1 MKQFRAKPEILPR
14 PIRRESNRDSF
25 AGTEKM
31 LGYRTIDAIIRRTAT
46 ALALAALLC
55 GLASAQIF
63 TPPET
68 KTIAPP
74 GLEGVG
80 IDQRLNE
87 QVPLNLTFKDE
98 QGMTVQLGDYF
109 HQGRPVILNLVYYQ
123 CPMLCTEVL
132 NGLTSA
138 LKVIKFVPGNQFEIV
153 TLSIDPRETPQLAA
167 NKKAMY
173 LKRLGN
179 PDAGKGWH
187 FLTGQQPQIAAL
199 ASAVGWRYRYD
210 PKLDQFA
217 HAAGIILITPE
228 GKIAQYYYGVEYSAK
243 DMRLGIVEASQ
254 NRIGSLA
261 DAVLLY
267 CYHYDPRTGKY
278 GATITNIVRLAGVA
292 TVLVLGGALILLF
305 RKEKHDQAIGTGRA

>member
-1 MKQFRAKPEILPR
+1 M
-14 PIRRESNRDSF
+14 
-25 AGTEKM
+25 M
-31 LGYRTIDAIIRRTAT
+31 LGYFISDGIIRRTARC
-46 ALALAALLC
+46 LALAAVLC
-55 GLASAQIF
+55 GVASAQIF

-68 KTIAPP
+68 KTISPP

-98 QGMTVQLGDYF
+98 QGKTVMLGDYF

-138 LKVIKFVPGNQFEIV
+138 LKVIKFVPGNQFEVV

-179 PDAGKGWH
+179 PDAAKGWH
-187 FLTGQQPQIAAL
+187 FLTGEQAQIAAL

-278 GATITNIVRLAGVA
+278 GATITNIVRLAGIV
-292 TVLVLGGALILLF
+292 TVIVLSGGLILLF
-305 RKEKHDQAIGTGRA
+305 RKEKHDQVIGTGRA

>member
-1 MKQFRAKPEILPR
+1 
-14 PIRRESNRDSF
+14 
-25 AGTEKM
+25 M
-31 LGYRTIDAIIRRTAT
+31 LGISNAIIRRTAT
-46 ALALAALLC
+46 ALALAALRC

-98 QGMTVQLGDYF
+98 QGTTVKLGDYF
-109 HQGRPVILNLVYYQ
+109 HDGRPVILNLVYYQ

-138 LKVIKFVPGNQFEIV
+138 LKVIKFVPGDQFEIV

-167 NKKAMY
+167 NKKQMY

-179 PDAGKGWH
+179 PDAAKGWH
-187 FLTGQQPQIAAL
+187 FLTGEQSQIAAL
-199 ASAVGWRYRYD
+199 ASAVGWHYRYD

-217 HAAGIILITPE
+217 HAAGIILITPQ

-261 DAVLLY
+261 DEVLLY
-267 CYHYDPRTGKY
+267 CYHYDPRTGRY
-278 GATITNIVRLAGVA
+278 GATITNIVRLAGVI
-292 TVLVLGGALILLF
+292 TVFVLGAAIVLLF
-305 RKEKHDQAIGTGRA
+305 RKEKHDQSIGTGRA

>member
-1 MKQFRAKPEILPR
+1 LNGAPAVIAVL
-14 PIRRESNRDSF
+14 
-25 AGTEKM
+25 T
-31 LGYRTIDAIIRRTAT
+31 
-46 ALALAALLC
+46 LC
-55 GLASAQIF
+55 GIGLCGSANAQLF
-63 TPPET
+63 TRPET
-68 KTIAPP
+68 KTIPPP

-98 QGMTVQLGDYF
+98 QGKTVMLGDYF
-109 HQGRPVILNLVYYQ
+109 HEGRPVILNLVYYE

-138 LKVIKFVPGNQFEIV
+138 LKVIRFEPGKQFEIV

-173 LKRLGN
+173 LKKLGN
-179 PDAGKGWH
+179 AEAGMGWH
-187 FLTGQQPQIAAL
+187 FLTGEQTQIAAL
-199 ASAVGWRYRYD
+199 ADAAGWHYRYD

-217 HAAGIILITPE
+217 HAAGILLVTPE

-243 DMRLGIVEASQ
+243 DLRLGIVEASK

-261 DAVLLY
+261 DQVLLY
-267 CYHYDPRTGKY
+267 CYHYDPRTGHY
-278 GATITNIVRLAGVA
+278 GATVTNIVRLGGLT
-292 TVLVLGGALILLF
+292 TVLVLGGFLAVLF
-305 RKEKHDQAIGTGRA
+305 RKEKQEQSIGTGRA

>member
-1 MKQFRAKPEILPR
+1 MF
-14 PIRRESNRDSF
+14 
-25 AGTEKM
+25 G
-31 LGYRTIDAIIRRTAT
+31 
-46 ALALAALLC
+46 LALAAVL
-55 GLASAQIF
+55 GTTASAQYF
-63 TPPET
+63 TSPET

-87 QVPLNLTFKDE
+87 QIPLNLTFKDE
-98 QGMTVQLGDYF
+98 QGKTVRLGEYF
-109 HQGRPVILNLVYYQ
+109 HDGRPVILNLVYYQ

-138 LKVIKFVPGNQFEIV
+138 LKVIRFEPGNQFEVV
-153 TLSIDPRETPQLAA
+153 TVSIDPRETPQLAA
-167 NKKAMY
+167 TKKESY

-179 PDAGKGWH
+179 PNAAKGWH
-187 FLTGQQPQIAAL
+187 FLTGEQSQIAAL
-199 ASAVGWRYRYD
+199 ADAAGWHYHYD

-217 HAAGIILITPE
+217 HAAGIVLITPQ

-261 DAVLLY
+261 DEVLLY
-267 CYHYDPRTGKY
+267 CYHYDPRTGRY
-278 GATITNIVRLAGVA
+278 GATISNILRAAGLL
-292 TVLVLGGALILLF
+292 TVLVLGGGIVLLF
-305 RKEKHDQAIGTGRA
+305 RNEKQQQRIGTGRA

>member
-1 MKQFRAKPEILPR
+1 
-14 PIRRESNRDSF
+14 
-25 AGTEKM
+25 M
-31 LGYRTIDAIIRRTAT
+31 LGYGMGYGIRCGLIRRTAT
-46 ALALAALLC
+46 SLVLAAVLC
-55 GLASAQIF
+55 GVASAQFF

-68 KTIAPP
+68 KTVSPP

-87 QVPLNLTFKDE
+87 QVPLDLTFKDE
-98 QGMTVQLGDYF
+98 QGRTVRLGDYF
-109 HQGRPVILNLVYYQ
+109 HEGRPVILNLVYYQ

-138 LKVIKFVPGNQFEIV
+138 LKVIKFVPGNQFEVV

-167 NKKAMY
+167 NKKEMY

-179 PDAGKGWH
+179 PDAAKGWH
-187 FLTGQQPQIAAL
+187 FLTGEQTQITAL
-199 ASAVGWRYRYD
+199 AAAVGWRYRYD
-210 PKLDQFA
+210 PKLDQFV
-217 HAAGIILITPE
+217 HAAGIMLITPQ
-228 GKIAQYYYGVEYSAK
+228 GKIAQYYYGVEFSAK

-261 DAVLLY
+261 DEVLLY
-267 CYHYDPRTGKY
+267 CYHYDPRTGRY

-292 TVLVLGGALILLF
+292 TVIVLGGVIVLLF
-305 RKEKHDQAIGTGRA
+305 RKEKPQQSKSIGTGRA